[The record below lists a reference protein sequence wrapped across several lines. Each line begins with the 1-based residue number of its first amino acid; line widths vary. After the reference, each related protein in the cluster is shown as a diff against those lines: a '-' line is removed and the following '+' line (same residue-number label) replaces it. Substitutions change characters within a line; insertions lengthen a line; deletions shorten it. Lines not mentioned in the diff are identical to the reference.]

1 MGFCSVDDI
10 NTFLGTTLIP
20 DDAQAL
26 LAIEEASAVIKN
38 YCNQEIEQTQSDT
51 ILLDGTGSTKL
62 FLPEIPVSEIAS
74 VKVDGVLLDPT
85 QYALAENGV
94 LWRKYGSWTV
104 GARNVEVTYTHGY
117 AAIPEDIKG
126 VCYRSASRLYQARL
140 KAAKVDF
147 VGDVK
152 SVSVG
157 DYSISFGGGGG
168 AVDEGQGDVS
178 AARTLLMS
186 EKDILNKYRYK
197 RM

>member
-1 MGFCSVDDI
+1 MGFCSIDDI
-10 NTFLGTTLIP
+10 NTFLGTTILP
-20 DDAQAL
+20 NDAQAT
-26 LAIEEASAVIKN
+26 LAIAEATAVIQN
-38 YCNQEIEQTQSDT
+38 YCNQKIEQTQSDT
-51 ILLDGTGSTKL
+51 TLLDGTGSTKL
-62 FLPEIPVSEIAS
+62 FLPELPVNSIAS

-104 GARNVEVTYTHGY
+104 GARNIEITYSHGY
-117 AAIPEDIKG
+117 ANIPEDIKG
-126 VCYRSASRLYQARL
+126 VCYRSASRLYQAQL
-140 KAAKVDF
+140 KALRQDF
-147 VGDVK
+147 VSGLQ

-157 DYSISFGGGGG
+157 DWSETYENAGGSSGESDKG
-168 AVDEGQGDVS
+168 VS